1 MSHQHATIGDTVYFY
16 FASND
21 TSGSVGDGA
30 TPLFDVR
37 EAGAAAGAAP
47 LLSGTPTLL
56 THADYPAGCHE
67 AAVAATTGN
76 GFAADDTFA
85 VFCTLAIDS
94 QNPSGFIG
102 SCTLTPL
109 AKESQLE
116 SLSNVGS
123 AVHRPAAS
131 YTLTTGTQ
139 SANTYTS
146 TEALD
151 GTRHEH
157 TDTAGAMELY
167 YEFNIG
173 AGVASSATV
182 TGYVTGL
189 NDDLDVYGYDWVAA
203 AWVQIGNIQGGA
215 LTNNIVESYAL
226 FVDMVGSGANEGKVR
241 IRFYKAA
248 GLTTSTLAIDQ
259 IYVAFNQGQ
268 EGYQNAAIWYNSNAS
283 NTNTVRGIDG
293 TATNPVS
300 TMAAVNTL
308 LASVNLSRVEVISG
322 STVPLA
328 ATQNNQVFNGSN
340 WTLTLGNQDIAGS
353 TFIGAKVSGVAIGTG
368 TTQHFEKCIM
378 GATTHIKGT
387 HIVTSGISGTQTM
400 GEAGDIFFDRCH
412 SSIAG
417 TATWTF
423 DFGAAIGNTNLNW
436 RNGSG
441 GIQLESMGDT
451 GTDTASIEGR
461 GQVIEGTCTGG
472 TVALRGNY
480 TDTGFQNLTLSDGA
494 RFHTEDL
501 KFIADIVESQRGS
514 HTWQGNVWYVDPVNG
529 NDTTGNGS
537 RSEPYATVTK
547 AHASATDNNHDVIFL
562 VAGNTGGQTTLTEQ
576 VTISKNYLFIRGPG
590 RDFYWNYN
598 ANGDVITITGVG
610 VELSGFVVQ
619 THTAGSGDAINVSG
633 DFCRIHNVW
642 IEYARQYGIY
652 IENADWCQIHDN
664 TIFNTGKDA
673 ASAGVYVFQ
682 SGGGTA
688 LHNKI
693 FDNSI
698 EDNTGAAI
706 EVAGATEDVVI
717 KHNNI
722 HGSSTWGVLIG
733 AGAVTTGVYAN
744 VFSENAS
751 GDISDSGTD
760 TYTQNNEQWAK
771 NGAVLTSAERN
782 QIADHTIRRSFA
794 NAAASSD
801 GDTKSF
807 RSLLGAIAKL
817 VNKISVSGSS
827 LTITEEDDSTALG
840 TQTLTTDSNAQPI
853 VSADTD

>member
-1 MSHQHATIGDTVYFY
+1 MSHQHATIGDTVYFW

-21 TSGSVGDGA
+21 TSGSGGDGA

-56 THADYPAGCHE
+56 SHVDFPAGCHE
-67 AAVAATTGN
+67 IAVAATTGN

-94 QNPSGFIG
+94 QNPTGFVG

-109 AKESQLE
+109 AKESQLDG
-116 SLSNVGS
+116 LANVGS
-123 AVHRPAAS
+123 AIHRPAAS

-139 SANTYTS
+139 SSGTYTD

-151 GTRHEH
+151 GTNHEH
-157 TDTAGAMELY
+157 TDTAGVMELY
-167 YEFNIG
+167 YEFLIG
-173 AGVASSATV
+173 SGTPSSCQV
-182 TGYVTGL
+182 SGYVTGP
-189 NDDLDVYGYDWVAA
+189 NDDLDVFGYDWATTS
-203 AWVQIGNIQGGA
+203 WKQIGNIQGSSST
-215 LTNNIVESYAL
+215 TNSVYSFDM
-226 FVDMVGSGANEGKVR
+226 FVDMVGSGADEGKVR
-241 IRFYKAA
+241 VRFYKAS
-248 GLTTSTLAIDQ
+248 GLTSATLAVDQ
-259 IYVAFNQGQ
+259 IFIAYSQGQ
-268 EGYQNAAIWYNSNAS
+268 EGYEGGAIWVDTNAS
-283 NTNTVRGIDG
+283 NTGTTRGIDG
-293 TATNPVS
+293 VATNPVS
-300 TMAAVNTL
+300 TWAAALTL
-308 LASVNLSRVEVISG
+308 STSTGLTRFQIASG
-322 STVPLA
+322 STITLSGNSDSY
-328 ATQNNQVFNGSN
+328 TLTGHS
-340 WTLTLGNQDIAGS
+340 WTLALNGQSIVG
-353 TFIGAKVSGVAIGTG
+353 IYVEGASVSGIASGTG
-368 TTQHFEKCIM
+368 TSQYFVSCLM
-378 GATTHIKGT
+378 GACTHIKGT
-387 HIVTSGISGTQTM
+387 HFNTCGIFGTQTV
-400 GEAGDIFFDRCH
+400 GEAGDYFYDRCH

-417 TATWTF
+417 TGTWTF

-501 KFIADIVESQRGS
+501 KFIADIIESQRGA

-547 AHASATDNNHDVIFL
+547 AHTSATDNNHDVIFL

-590 RDFYWNYN
+590 RDFYWDYN
-598 ANGDVITITGVG
+598 ANGDVITVTGVG

-619 THTAGSGDAINVSG
+619 THTAGSGDAINISG
-633 DFCRIHNVW
+633 DFCRVHNVW
-642 IEYARQYGIY
+642 VEYARQYGIY

-673 ASAGVYVFQ
+673 ASAGIYVFQ
-682 SGGGTA
+682 SGVGTA

-693 FDNSI
+693 FDNAI

-706 EVAGATEDVVI
+706 EVAGGTEDVVI

-744 VFSENAS
+744 VFSDNTS
-751 GDISDSGTD
+751 GDLSDSGTD
-760 TYTQNNEQWAK
+760 TYTQNNEQWAID
-771 NGAVLTSAERN
+771 GAVLTSAERN